1 MPLRTGD
8 PRTALQRAL
17 TDRRMDV
24 AVSNE
29 EIERVIAEEL
39 EKDDTDIDAQLLDYC
54 YDVVGMRSP
63 APLSDRKIMAVTRR
77 VWRRVQKALST
88 QTEPR
93 YRPLRLAAAVL
104 TAVALLFA
112 SSLLPQRMFHSR
124 STPDGQQYV
133 VMGIARD
140 NTGAALAAEIP
151 AEDSYTDAFVRLDS
165 LEDIPKRLGYA
176 ITLPQWLPE
185 GVRVRAVFALRNEQ
199 FDIISVQYQ
208 DGDAQILLDF
218 TYYRDTSAFG
228 VSYEQDEEGKTIALE
243 NGSNIYVISNEQS
256 LWGLYQDGRVFYH
269 IDAIGY
275 DVNTLLEIFN
285 SI

>member
-1 MPLRTGD
+1 MNPDFIAMEEKKSNRNFWIAFVLLVLIAAGATYRN
-8 PRTALQRAL
+8 LQEYNS
-17 TDRRMDV
+17 MDKLNV
-24 AVSNE
+24 E
-29 EIERVIAEEL
+29 GKRI
-39 EKDDTDIDAQLLDYC
+39 
-54 YDVVGMRSP
+54 
-63 APLSDRKIMAVTRR
+63 
-77 VWRRVQKALST
+77 
-88 QTEPR
+88 
-93 YRPLRLAAAVL
+93 
-104 TAVALLFA
+104 
-112 SSLLPQRMFHSR
+112 LLPVDSLVQMGDRQMIFVHLNL
-124 STPDGQQYV
+124 DGQQYV

-140 NTGAALAAEIP
+140 NTGAALAAENP

-185 GVRVRAVFALRNEQ
+185 GVRVRAVFAMRNEQ

-275 DVNTLLEIFN
+275 DVNTLLAIFN